1 MREVELY
8 HHGIKGQ
15 KWGIRRFQNLDGTLT
30 ALGRRLASSDKV
42 PQGIR
47 DRARFALAKKS
58 YDPSVVSLQKRRLGD
73 QGQHLTRSQFGQP
86 MFSPGFGEAD
96 PRHYITRHK
105 NEPSVYGRN
114 SYVGD
119 PRFTT
124 TRKSANE
131 PERGFSTKPED
142 PALADARSRAES
154 ARANAPTF
162 FTTSSGVKKERLS
175 DKKEAAIAEAFKIR
189 DSDEYQRR
197 ERELRAQYDYHR
209 NKVAGDFGDDSKAG
223 TFDQFVQER
232 DKEHARQRDRVTTA
246 ALEDDRR
253 TWKNGQ
259 MSLRERDRQEE
270 LHAVDRYNQRRA
282 AAEAQ
287 RQRALQLQ
295 RGREEQ
301 IGRHEAV
308 ADSPFS
314 RQMRSVTDRAANKA
328 LSGIDPNSFVKKA
341 DNGWSK
347 PSSPLHSPS
356 EVQRAMNF
364 SSPAQKYSNRVNQ
377 AAAKSLG
384 GINPDSFVKKADN
397 GWSRPSTP
405 LHSPSEVQRAMNSF
419 SNPTKS
425 PTYRQ
430 AVSRLR
436 RVASQSVS
444 SYASKAR
451 VNAGKAF
458 TNYINRMSEAAKNID
473 ADTWSF

>member
-58 YDPSVVSLQKRRLGD
+58 YDPSAIGTANRLSNGK
-73 QGQHLTRSQFGQP
+73 HLVNTRSISEMPIHPGSAGAMNVYKRNWKEMERRYGDSKTSFG
-86 MFSPGFGEAD
+86 SP
-96 PRHYITRHK
+96 YL
-105 NEPSVYGRN
+105 
-114 SYVGD
+114 
-119 PRFTT
+119 TT
-124 TRKSANE
+124 KKSANE

-189 DSDEYQRR
+189 DSDEYQKR
-197 ERELRAQYDYHR
+197 ERELRADYERHKDR
-209 NKVAGDFGDDSKAG
+209 IGGDFGGDTHLAG

-246 ALEDDRR
+246 TLEDDRR

-259 MSLRERDRQEE
+259 MSSRERDRQEE
-270 LHAVDRYNQRRA
+270 LHAVDRYNQRKA
-282 AAEAQ
+282 AADARRQ
-287 RQRALQLQ
+287 QAMQQQRAV
-295 RGREEQ
+295 EEQ
-301 IGRHEAV
+301 NRRTQSLFET
-308 ADSPFS
+308 PES
-314 RQMRSVTDRAANKA
+314 RRRQAATNGAINRA
-328 LSGIDPNSFVKKA
+328 LSGIDPNSFVNKA
-341 DNGWSK
+341 DKGWSK

-356 EVQRAMNF
+356 EIQRAMNF

-377 AAAKSLG
+377 YAAKALG
-384 GINPDSFVKKADN
+384 NVKPDSFVNKADN

-405 LHSPSEVQRAMNSF
+405 LHSPSEVQRAINSF

-425 PTYRQ
+425 PTYHQ
-430 AVSRLR
+430 AVSRLS